1 MSQALL
7 SRTTVACRPPAASR
21 LGCGAL
27 LSGLGLALLA
37 SVTLAVMIGPVPLA
51 PTLVWRVALHQL
63 LPGLVTPNW
72 EPYQFTIIWE
82 IRFPRVLLGGLVGAG
97 LAVIGTTMQALV
109 RNPLADP
116 YLLGVSSGAS
126 LGAVMVMLL
135 GVSWFGSL
143 SLSLSA
149 FVGALLALS
158 VVYVL
163 AQQGGRLPTGRLIL
177 AGVAVSY
184 IFSALTN
191 VVIFN
196 AANGEAVKSALFWM
210 LGGLGGARWDYL
222 GLPALVLVLGSAYLV
237 VQARALNILSIGEET
252 AATLGVDAGRFRR
265 QIFALTSL
273 MTGTLVAVSGG
284 IGFVGLMLPHMLRL
298 LVGAEHHRLLPV
310 TALAGAIFL
319 IWVDVL
325 ARVVVAPQE
334 LPIGII
340 TALLGA
346 PFCIWLMRRGTPAGG
361 SAWG

>member
-7 SRTTVACRPPAASR
+7 SRAMVASRPPAASR
-21 LGCGAL
+21 LGFGAL

-37 SVTLAVMIGPVPLA
+37 TVTLAVMIGPVPLA

-72 EPYQFTIIWE
+72 ETYQFTIIWE

-97 LAVIGTTMQALV
+97 LALIGTTMQALV

-126 LGAVMVMLL
+126 LGAVTVMLL
-135 GVSWFGSL
+135 GVRWFGSL
-143 SLSLSA
+143 SLSISA
-149 FVGALLALS
+149 FLGALLAFS

-163 AQQGGRLPTGRLIL
+163 AQQGGRLTTGRLIL

-184 IFSALTN
+184 IFSAMTN
-191 VVIFN
+191 VLIFN
-196 AANGEAVKSALFWM
+196 ADNGEAVKSAIFWM

-222 GLPALVLVLGSAYLV
+222 GLPALVLLLGSAYLV
-237 VQARALNILSIGEET
+237 LQARALNILSIGEET

-265 QIFALTSL
+265 QVLTLTSL

-284 IGFVGLMLPHMLRL
+284 IGFVGLMLPHILRL

-310 TALAGAIFL
+310 AALAGAIFL

-346 PFCIWLMRRGTPAGG
+346 PFCIWLMRRGNALAGG
-361 SAWG
+361 YA